1 MANQEV
7 IDVGSGGRQYMY
19 WDIFAYPGNSYSN
32 LFFWHLKLQSFSKL
46 SCNKKSLHMF
56 FVGFATTSGL
66 ASFDIPGIIFSF

>member
-32 LFFWHLKLQSFSKL
+32 MFFWHLKLQSFSKL
-46 SCNKKSLHMF
+46 SCNKIIAYV

-66 ASFDIPGIIFSF
+66 ASFDIPGITFSF